1 MGSVTEERE
10 EGKGPWGGQRTP
22 LMSEWIVLGRGMAP
36 ASPHPPPH
44 QRAGGCV
51 GDEQKEDAGA
61 QLGLGSYPQEG
72 PSAWPEAS
80 PAEATTGGIQREQR
94 QSSLAPELETQPPSP
109 TQDPI
114 QPGVPRPINSLHL
127 SRCPSC
133 HSNHLLPDVS
143 LATGQEWCTF
153 LLLPP
158 GSTLSSVSS

>member
-1 MGSVTEERE
+1 MF
-10 EGKGPWGGQRTP
+10 WGGGW
-22 LMSEWIVLGRGMAP
+22 L
-36 ASPHPPPH
+36 PHPPIPH
-44 QRAGGCV
+44 PIR
-51 GDEQKEDAGA
+51 E
-61 QLGLGSYPQEG
+61 QEG
-72 PSAWPEAS
+72 VLGMNRKKEQSWAWVPIPKKDPPLGQKPVLQRQQQEV
-80 PAEATTGGIQREQR
+80 QREQR

-114 QPGVPRPINSLHL
+114 QPGVPRPINCLHL